1 MAQDIDAA
9 EFDAQILEDAEKA
22 KAGEFATLDEMIVQ
36 AEQEVAQAQNDEDM
50 PEEPQTPT

>member
-9 EFDAQILEDAEKA
+9 EFDAQILEDAKKA